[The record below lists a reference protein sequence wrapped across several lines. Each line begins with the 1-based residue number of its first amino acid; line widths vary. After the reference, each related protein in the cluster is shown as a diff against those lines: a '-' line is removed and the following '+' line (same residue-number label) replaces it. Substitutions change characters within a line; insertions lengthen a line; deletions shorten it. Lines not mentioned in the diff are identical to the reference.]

1 MSPATAT
8 VAPGKIVGIYYTL
21 KDKSGAVIDTNR
33 KGGKPLLF
41 LHGGGSILPALE
53 TALLGKAKDDEV
65 HVQLSP
71 EQGYG
76 VSKPELVRRL
86 PRSAFPAGRA
96 LEVGMHFSNKESD
109 GRTLPVAITGFD
121 GDEVLVDQNHP
132 LAGQEL
138 FFQVTI
144 AGVRDA
150 SDEERQH
157 GHPHGPGGHHHH

>member
-1 MSPATAT
+1 MSPASET

-21 KDKSGAVIDTNR
+21 KDKAGVVIDTNR
-33 KGGKPLLF
+33 KGGKPLVF
-41 LHGGGSILPALE
+41 LLGGGNILPALE
-53 TALLGKAKDDEV
+53 AALVGKVKDDELS
-65 HVQLSP
+65 VQISA

-76 VSKPELVRRL
+76 ATKPDLVKRL
-86 PRSAFPAGRA
+86 PRSAFPKGRE
-96 LEVGMHFSNKESD
+96 LKVGMNFSNKESD

-144 AGVRDA
+144 AGIRNA

-157 GHPHGPGGHHHH
+157 GHPHGPGGHHH

>member
-1 MSPATAT
+1 
-8 VAPGKIVGIYYTL
+8 
-21 KDKSGAVIDTNR
+21 VIDTNR
-33 KGGKPLLF
+33 KGGKPLVF

-53 TALLGKAKDDEV
+53 KALLGKAKDEEV
-65 HVQLSP
+65 SVQLSA

-76 VSKPELVRRL
+76 EAKAELRKSL
-86 PRSAFPAGRA
+86 PRSAFPPGRE
-96 LEVGMHFSNKESD
+96 LRVGMHFTSKD
-109 GRTLPVAITGFD
+109 GGGRELPVAITGFE
-121 GDEVLVDQNHP
+121 GDQVLVDHNHP

-150 SDEERQH
+150 SDEERAH

>member
-1 MSPATAT
+1 MAS
-8 VAPGKIVGIYYTL
+8 VSIAPGKIVGIYYTL
-21 KDKSGAVIDTNR
+21 KDKAGAVIDTNR
-33 KGGKPLLF
+33 KGGKPLVF

-53 TALLGKAKDDEV
+53 AALVGKSKDDEV
-65 HVQLSP
+65 SVQLSP

-76 VSKPELVRRL
+76 PTKPELVKRM
-86 PRSAFPAGRA
+86 PRGAFPKGRELA
-96 LEVGMHFSNKESD
+96 VGMHFTNQEGGKS
-109 GRTLPVAITGFD
+109 TPIAITGFD

-150 SDEERQH
+150 SKEEREH
-157 GHPHGPGGHHHH
+157 GHAHGAGGHHH